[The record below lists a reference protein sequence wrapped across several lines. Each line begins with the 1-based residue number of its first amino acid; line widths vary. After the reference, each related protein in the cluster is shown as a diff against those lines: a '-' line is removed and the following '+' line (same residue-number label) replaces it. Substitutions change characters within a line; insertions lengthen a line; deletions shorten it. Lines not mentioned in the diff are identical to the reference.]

1 MWIGKSANR
10 ICYEERVRLGKRDDT
25 YTIFLYFYLLYYI
38 CTRKIKNNIIFTM
51 KYSFDKLFR
60 NNMATTV
67 NKAAKE
73 RKAKSI
79 SASASLQTLFAA
91 AAVAMVFSLQACMK
105 QTIEEYGSTN
115 GSNDIS
121 FICKES
127 NGNSNSESNNN
138 GNDNDK
144 VTKTAPTTSLTQPIG
159 LFAYKHEIPSMNTW
173 SEQFTHNHQIKPI
186 GGGVLERLQ

>member
-1 MWIGKSANR
+1 
-10 ICYEERVRLGKRDDT
+10 
-25 YTIFLYFYLLYYI
+25 
-38 CTRKIKNNIIFTM
+38 M
-51 KYSFDKLFR
+51 KYPFDKLFR

-67 NKAAKE
+67 HKAAQE

-79 SASASLQTLFAA
+79 SASASLKTLFAA

-105 QTIEEYGSTN
+105 QTLEEYGSTN

-127 NGNSNSESNNN
+127 NSNGN
-138 GNDNDK
+138 GNDNGK
-144 VTKTAPTTSLTQPIG
+144 ETKTAPTTSLTQPIG
-159 LFAYKHEIPSMNTW
+159 LFAYMHADPSMNTW

-186 GGGVLERLQ
+186 GGGTGKAPII